1 MKKETTISK
10 EIKMKFVNVAEVSQ
24 LPQDQ
29 MMMVTVEGKRI
40 LLANVDGA
48 YYAIDNKCSHLGG
61 SLANGDLSGSV
72 VTCPRHGAQFDVR
85 TGNTVGKA
93 KIAMIKMQVKD
104 QESYQVKIE
113 GENILLGV
121 PE

>member
-1 MKKETTISK
+1 MKYVK
-10 EIKMKFVNVAEVSQ
+10 VAEVSQ
-24 LPQDQ
+24 LPANQ
-29 MMMVTVEGKRI
+29 MLMVTVEGKQI

-48 YYAIDNKCSHLGG
+48 YHAIDNKCNHLGG
-61 SLANGDLSGSV
+61 SLAKGELIGSV
-72 VTCPRHGAQFDVR
+72 VTCPRHGAQFDVT

-104 QESYQVKIE
+104 QESYQVKVE
-113 GENILLGV
+113 GSEILLGM

>member
-1 MKKETTISK
+1 MN
-10 EIKMKFVNVAEVSQ
+10 FVKVAQVSQ

-29 MMMVTVEGKRI
+29 MMMVNLEGKQV

-61 SLANGDLSGSV
+61 SLAKGELIGSV
-72 VTCPRHGAQFDVR
+72 VTCPKHGAQFDVT

-104 QESYQVKIE
+104 QESYQVKVE
-113 GENILLGV
+113 GTDILLGI

>member
-1 MKKETTISK
+1 
-10 EIKMKFVNVAEVSQ
+10 MKFIKVAEVSQ
-24 LPQDQ
+24 LPVNE
-29 MMMVTVEGKRI
+29 MLMVTVEGKQV
-40 LLANVDGA
+40 LLANVEGA
-48 YYAIDNKCSHLGG
+48 FHAIDNKCSHLGG
-61 SLANGDLSGSV
+61 SLAKGDLRGGI

-104 QESYQVKIE
+104 QERYQVQVE
-113 GENILLGV
+113 GTSILLGI